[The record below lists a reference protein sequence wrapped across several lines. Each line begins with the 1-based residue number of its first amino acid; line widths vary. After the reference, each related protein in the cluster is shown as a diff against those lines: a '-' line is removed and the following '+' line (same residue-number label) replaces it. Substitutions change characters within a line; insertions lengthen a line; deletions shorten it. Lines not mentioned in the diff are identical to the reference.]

1 MIPRAVEEV
10 FKVTE
15 ELGSKGWA
23 YTMEGQFL
31 EIVSTRYA
39 HQPDCC

>member
-15 ELGSKGWA
+15 ELGSKGWT

-31 EIVSTRYA
+31 EIVSRCLVPRYD
-39 HQPDCC
+39 HH